1 MKNTNDLFLIPSIM
15 VSMYG
20 LYNIYKLQ
28 NKIKEIEQDTEI
40 ILKTHNRYMEVQENQ
55 HEAIM
60 RQHEA
65 IKDIYNS
72 IEGIAC
78 TIPFTNKHE
87 WQNKMIERKFQRELD
102 RHIEKDDQ
110 ERFEAENMVKD
121 IVEEQRKERKEQ
133 ERNERIRK
141 LKVQIQLQ
149 RINGEDIPCKHEKFF
164 DDESVCSCDETSV

>member
-1 MKNTNDLFLIPSIM
+1 MKINHDLFLIPSIM

-28 NKIKEIEQDTEI
+28 KKIKEIEQDTEI
-40 ILKTHNRYMEVQENQ
+40 ILKTHNGYMEVQEKQ
-55 HEAIM
+55 Y
-60 RQHEA
+60 EA
-65 IKDIYNS
+65 IKDLYNY

-141 LKVQIQLQ
+141 LKVQVQLK

-164 DDESVCSCDETSV
+164 DDESDCSCDEAGV

>member
-28 NKIKEIEQDTEI
+28 KKIKEIEQDTEI

-110 ERFEAENMVKD
+110 ERFEAEKMVEQIIKD
-121 IVEEQRKERKEQ
+121 QKAERKEH
-133 ERNERIRK
+133 
-141 LKVQIQLQ
+141 V
-149 RINGEDIPCKHEKFF
+149 CKQEKFF
-164 DDESVCSCDETSV
+164 DDESEDETNV